1 MQKTNSNVAIY
12 SDVASPANGLKI
24 KYAITKQFHTII
36 IILLYMYCR
45 RLSYHIFVTLLI
57 AN

>member
-36 IILLYMYCR
+36 IILYMYGR
-45 RLSYHIFVTLLI
+45 RLPYHIFVTLLI